1 MVYLLVVGTTP
12 GWATA
17 ARLAP
22 ASGAELVSALCGVAV
37 ELSAQVVVQ
46 VAGRAGNAKAEGNA
60 GVLATGICGVTG
72 GVKGRLLSRRPSHFL
87 LVAGRFSGCC

>member
-46 VAGRAGNAKAEGNA
+46 VAGRAGNAKAEGN
-60 GVLATGICGVTG
+60 VTG
-72 GVKGRLLSRRPSHFL
+72 QRLVRRTYKNLYFEK
-87 LVAGRFSGCC
+87 